1 MPPKRKA
8 AGGGEPSPARKK
20 AAATAPPAAPPEEVT
35 TVTLFEFDKRWHG
48 PLLEMF
54 QGREQTDVVV
64 SAGDHSVGAHRIL
77 LSAISPYFRAQ
88 FSGKFEADS
97 QSREFRL
104 QELSGP
110 GVAAVVEFAYT
121 GKVDLSG
128 STVVGIIRAANRL
141 QVEVVEQAAVDFLVA
156 GLDPGNVLDAMALG
170 AHLSAGSIGRDLEA
184 KSRAYVC
191 GNFPAVSA
199 EQTFLALPVAEVA
212 ALVGSDDIAAAEEE
226 VFAGVVRWVK
236 EDEAG
241 RKEALGQWSA
251 SRGWRRGCR
260 PWRSRCSPSIVFSAS
275 SWGSACQST
284 RRRSR
289 LLAARG

>member
-8 AGGGEPSPARKK
+8 AGGRKPSPARKK
-20 AAATAPPAAPPEEVT
+20 AAAAALPAAPPEEVT

-88 FSGKFEADS
+88 FSGKFGADS

-110 GVAAVVEFAYT
+110 GVAAVVAFAYT

-128 STVVGIIRAANRL
+128 STVVGIIRAANL
-141 QVEVVEQAAVDFLVA
+141 LHVEVVEQAAVDFRPLTFRT
-156 GLDPGNVLDAMALG
+156 
-170 AHLSAGSIGRDLEA
+170 IFRTRKA
-184 KSRAYVC
+184 KI
-191 GNFPAVSA
+191 
-199 EQTFLALPVAEVA
+199 
-212 ALVGSDDIAAAEEE
+212 DIMLL
-226 VFAGVVRWVK
+226 K
-236 EDEAG
+236 
-241 RKEALGQWSA
+241 
-251 SRGWRRGCR
+251 
-260 PWRSRCSPSIVFSAS
+260 CS
-275 SWGSACQST
+275 
-284 RRRSR
+284 
-289 LLAARG
+289 

>member
-8 AGGGEPSPARKK
+8 AGGRKPSPARKK
-20 AAATAPPAAPPEEVT
+20 AAAAAPPPEEVT

-54 QGREQTDVVV
+54 QEREQTDVVV

-88 FSGKFEADS
+88 FSGKFGADS

-128 STVVGIIRAANRL
+128 STVVGIIRAANLL

-156 GLDPGNVLDAMALG
+156 GLDPGNVHINQSKALVKPC
-170 AHLSAGSIGRDLEA
+170 S
-184 KSRAYVC
+184 
-191 GNFPAVSA
+191 AVSA
-199 EQTFLALPVAEVA
+199 WPCCPRARAF
-212 ALVGSDDIAAAEEE
+212 DDYFEI
-226 VFAGVVRWVK
+226 V
-236 EDEAG
+236 
-241 RKEALGQWSA
+241 
-251 SRGWRRGCR
+251 
-260 PWRSRCSPSIVFSAS
+260 CSNILKL
-275 SWGSACQST
+275 
-284 RRRSR
+284 RILRIER
-289 LLAARG
+289 